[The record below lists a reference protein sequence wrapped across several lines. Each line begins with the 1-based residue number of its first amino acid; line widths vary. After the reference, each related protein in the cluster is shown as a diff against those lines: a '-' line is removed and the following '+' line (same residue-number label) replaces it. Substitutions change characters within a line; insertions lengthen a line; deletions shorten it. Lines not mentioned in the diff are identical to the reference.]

1 MKKTTKKIIWLG
13 AKEVLLTLFDLSLP
27 FFYAEK
33 GYRKTVIN
41 YQKWREVDKISTY
54 RSIAYLKQKG

>member
-27 FFYAEK
+27 FFYAFFFDDPLPNQTFATFAFIK
-33 GYRKTVIN
+33 YIRI
-41 YQKWREVDKISTY
+41 
-54 RSIAYLKQKG
+54 